1 MAACTISRIETTN
14 PEDLPGT
21 PSNDT
26 PAPSSR
32 PDIIAMIG
40 IQVAQALITAFH
52 SSSATEPP
60 AAPPSPGQ
68 DPDLSDPKVAAVC
81 ADQPTLVSLYR
92 KWYGSHQIVRL
103 AARLTRK

>member
-1 MAACTISRIETTN
+1 
-14 PEDLPGT
+14 
-21 PSNDT
+21 
-26 PAPSSR
+26 
-32 PDIIAMIG
+32 MIG
-40 IQVAQALITAFH
+40 IRVAQALITAFH

-60 AAPPSPGQ
+60 AAPPSPGP

-103 AARLTRK
+103 AARRIRK

>member
-1 MAACTISRIETTN
+1 MAARTISRIETTN
-14 PEDLPGT
+14 PEDLSGT
-21 PSNDT
+21 PSNDA

-52 SSSATEPP
+52 ASNCTEPP
-60 AAPPSPGQ
+60 PVYPAPRPG
-68 DPDLSDPKVAAVC
+68 LSDPKVTAVC

-92 KWYGSHQIVRL
+92 KWYGSHQIVRH
-103 AARLTRK
+103 AARRVRK